1 MNDESPAQKGPEQS
15 SPGLLSSLSGVF
27 KPGGADETTSQGMGA
42 IKAGSSAIEAVQSA
56 VEGDWAKS
64 QKAALDASVEAPG
77 ISSLA
82 GRLSAAT
89 GAGGLLNKMREA
101 GNAYTQAQGAALDL
115 APVSKLNY
123 GAGPISPSDLVKV
136 GEMRDTKLK
145 GEMQGNQPSLSASK
159 SLGMTALSAAST
171 PFAVGADLGGFTVDA
186 IKNAEAGQSVRQ
198 ENRVSAGNRR
208 L

>member
-15 SPGLLSSLSGVF
+15 SPGILSSLSGVF
-27 KPGGADETTSQGMGA
+27 KPGAAGEGGSPGISA
-42 IKAGSSAIEAVQSA
+42 IKAGSAASQVVQSA
-56 VEGDWAKS
+56 MEGDWAKS
-64 QKAALDASVEAPG
+64 QTAALEAPG
-77 ISSLA
+77 ISGLA

-89 GAGGLLNKMREA
+89 GAGGVLNQMREA
-101 GNAYTQAQGAALDL
+101 GNAYAQAQGAVLDL

-123 GAGPISPSDLVKV
+123 GTGPISPTDLVKV
-136 GEMRDTKLK
+136 GEMRDAKLK
-145 GEMQGNQPSLSASK
+145 GEMQGNQPSLNASK
-159 SLGMTALSAAST
+159 SLGMAAMSAASA

-186 IKNAEAGQSVRQ
+186 IKNADVGENVRQ